1 MSKGPQEVITPP
13 SHKNEIEPITALDK
27 IFNKTQ
33 ILLINRKWA
42 WAIKKIFNISISGTD
57 QSACTI
63 SQKEHRQG
71 RKCSAWIGAV
81 FSRQITC
88 ILHKQLAVCKTPHG
102 QSGITGGPLGS
113 LSFLSV
119 LLEYQWEQ
127 TKGAVSFAGC
137 IDPQAF
143 LWTKPSHPSPGLQ
156 GARTRG
162 LLCESTEPS
171 LLSQLPRSMETGP
184 AMKLVEPS
192 ANEKTRVLCSKSI
205 EHVTMAAAKR

>member
-1 MSKGPQEVITPP
+1 MGHSLDGTWPTVSLIAGCLASFPTRTTNNLEWRIFQQPLDKVTAKNTLLHVQRPP
-13 SHKNEIEPITALDK
+13 RGHYPSLTYEIEPITALDK

-42 WAIKKIFNISISGTD
+42 WAIKQIFNISVSRTD
-57 QSACTI
+57 QSASTI

-81 FSRQITC
+81 FSRQTTC
-88 ILHKQLAVCKTPHG
+88 ILHKQLALCKTPHG

-113 LSFLSV
+113 PSFLSV

-143 LWTKPSHPSPGLQ
+143 LWTKPSHPSP
-156 GARTRG
+156 AWPTR
-162 LLCESTEPS
+162 C
-171 LLSQLPRSMETGP
+171 
-184 AMKLVEPS
+184 
-192 ANEKTRVLCSKSI
+192 
-205 EHVTMAAAKR
+205 